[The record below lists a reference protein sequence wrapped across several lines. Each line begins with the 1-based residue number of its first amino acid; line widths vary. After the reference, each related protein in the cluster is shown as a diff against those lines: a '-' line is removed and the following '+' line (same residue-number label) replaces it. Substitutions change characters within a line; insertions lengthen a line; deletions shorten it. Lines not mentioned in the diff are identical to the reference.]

1 MMLRRLL
8 DGTFY
13 SILPHRFDEE
23 RKLNG
28 EYVPLRDRQP
38 SVHVGTNL
46 IRTVV
51 EDSVFMLFGAKNFP
65 DVDTQNTSARTVIAD
80 LIKETNLVQTM
91 RDAAFRGS
99 VGSVAI
105 RLHL

>member
-1 MMLRRLL
+1 MSFSYISNYWPKDADLPDRAHRNMMLRRLL

-65 DVDTQNTSARTVIAD
+65 DVDTQNDVTP
-80 LIKETNLVQTM
+80 
-91 RDAAFRGS
+91 
-99 VGSVAI
+99 
-105 RLHL
+105 